1 MQHFVNA
8 EHRNK
13 VSCFCRTITEFKII
27 RLIKIVKNWISTKH
41 KLSKL
46 FAVKLYNAICAI
58 IFLTSKFKWVKYE
71 KLKKTKNL
79 KIYPDNARQP
89 LTIKEDSIFFQEDVF
104 HTFCLMNE
112 QTLKSGFKM

>member
-1 MQHFVNA
+1 MLSKLMQHFVNA

-13 VSCFCRTITEFKII
+13 VSSFSRTITEFKII

-58 IFLTSKFKWVKYE
+58 LFLTSKFKSVKYE

-89 LTIKEDSIFFQEDVF
+89 LTIKQDSIFFR
-104 HTFCLMNE
+104 
-112 QTLKSGFKM
+112 KMCFILFA